1 MLQAGIVGLPNVGKS
16 TLFNALTRTRKA
28 EAQNYPFCT
37 IEPNV
42 GVVHVPDERLEP
54 LARLVSTSKIIPAA
68 VEMVDIAGL
77 VAGASQ
83 GEGLG
88 NQFLANIREVDAIV
102 QVVRCFEDEDIVH
115 SEGSVD
121 PVRDSGVI
129 ETEFIL
135 ADLQSLENQE
145 ARLRKKARGG
155 DELAAR
161 QLALVERLLPHLN
174 EGHAAF
180 TLPLDDAE
188 REVLPH
194 LHLLSAIPVLY
205 ACNVAETD
213 LAQPEELPAVRAV
226 RDYARQRGD
235 ARVCVVSA
243 RTEEELADF
252 SPAEAAEFLHDL
264 GVADSGV
271 SRLIQETY
279 QLLGLASFLTAGA
292 PEVRAWTFR
301 HGMTAPECA
310 GVIHSDFQHNF
321 IKAEVVSFHDLL
333 QAGSLPAARD
343 QGRLRLEGKDYLVQD
358 GDIIHFRA
366 NP

>member
-54 LARLVSTSKIIPAA
+54 LARLVGTSKIIPAA

-115 SEGSVD
+115 NEGSVD
-121 PVRDSGVI
+121 PVRDIGVI

-155 DELAAR
+155 DEEAAR
-161 QLALVERLLPHLN
+161 QLALVERLQPHLD
-174 EGHAAF
+174 EGRSAF
-180 TLPLDDAE
+180 TLPLDENE

-205 ACNVAETD
+205 ACNVTETD
-213 LAQPEELPAVRAV
+213 LARPDGLPAVQAV
-226 RDYARQRGD
+226 RDYARRRGD

-252 SPAEAAEFLHDL
+252 SPDEAAEFLRDL

-279 QLLGLASFLTAGA
+279 ELLGLASFLTAGA
-292 PEVRAWTFR
+292 PEVRAWTFHR
-301 HGMTAPECA
+301 GMTAPECA
-310 GVIHSDFQHNF
+310 GVIHSDFQKNF
-321 IKAEVVSFHDLL
+321 IKAEVVSYQDLL
-333 QAGSLPAARD
+333 HAGSLHAAREE
-343 QGRLRLEGKDYLVQD
+343 GRLRLEGKDYLVQD
-358 GDIIHFRA
+358 GDVIHFRA